1 MELLNVNTARVV
13 WLFDIAE
20 LNPRGK
26 SLFPE
31 ILEWLKEE
39 YHFEKAPATVADLD
53 ETKALTFS
61 RGQFQVR
68 DEIFVDV
75 ELKLFSDGL
84 VANTQ
89 SSTRDTETFL
99 EDVMKTAIKEFSLA
113 FRPDTIRFKLYAS
126 EIYVRSVKQLVGI
139 NPRLLEFSSQIAS
152 LIPGNEHLSYEFAGL
167 KFWPTHPMPNVSI
180 APFEFERKL
189 NSLPKENKY
198 YSRAPLHTDHHIT
211 MLGEFEA
218 AFMA

>member
-1 MELLNVNTARVV
+1 MELLNVNTARAV

-39 YHFEKAPATVADLD
+39 YHFEKAPTSVADLD

-99 EDVMKTAIKEFSLA
+99 EDVMKTAVKEFSLA
-113 FRPDTIRFKLYAS
+113 FKTDTIRFKLYVS
-126 EIYVRSVKQLVGI
+126 EIYIRSVKQLVGV
-139 NPRLLEFSSQIAS
+139 NPKLLDFSSQLAA
-152 LIPGNEHLSYEFAGL
+152 LIPGNERLSYEFAGL
-167 KFWPTHPMPNVSI
+167 KFWPTSPIPNVSI

-189 NSLPKENKY
+189 NSLPTENKY

-211 MLGEFEA
+211 MLEEFEA
-218 AFMA
+218 AFMG